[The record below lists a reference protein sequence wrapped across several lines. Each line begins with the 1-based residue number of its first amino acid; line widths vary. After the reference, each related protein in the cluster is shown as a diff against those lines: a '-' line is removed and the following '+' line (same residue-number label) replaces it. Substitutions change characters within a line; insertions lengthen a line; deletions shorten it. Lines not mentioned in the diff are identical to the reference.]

1 MGQLSIS
8 QVAREI
14 GLRASAIRYYEQV
27 GILPAARRI
36 NGQRRYDAT
45 VLYRLAVVKRAQEVG
60 FSLGEIRDLF
70 LGFRQP
76 TPVSQRWRK
85 IAEHK
90 LIELD
95 AKMDRI
101 RTMRELL
108 TALQTRCQCDTV
120 DQCGAAILRKG
131 FESPGPISVRE
142 VNR

>member
-1 MGQLSIS
+1 MGHLSIS

-27 GILPAARRI
+27 GVLPAARRI

-45 VLYRLAVVKRAQEVG
+45 VLYRLAVVKRAQDVG

-70 LGFRQP
+70 LGFRP
-76 TPVSQRWRK
+76 STPVSQRWRK
-85 IAEHK
+85 IAGQK
-90 LIELD
+90 LLELE
-95 AKMDRI
+95 AKMERI

-108 TALQTRCQCDTV
+108 TALQTRCQCETV

-131 FESPGPISVRE
+131 FQGARPRSVRE
-142 VNR
+142 LNR